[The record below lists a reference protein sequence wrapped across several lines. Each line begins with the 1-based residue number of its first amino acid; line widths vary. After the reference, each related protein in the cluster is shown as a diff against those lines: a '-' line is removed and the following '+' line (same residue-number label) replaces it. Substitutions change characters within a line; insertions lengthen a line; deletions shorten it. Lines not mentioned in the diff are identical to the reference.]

1 MRLNMTKIRHFKSLL
16 DINRIEFL
24 RIIDR
29 AIELKNEAAQGVI
42 NNSLSNKTMAM
53 IFSKNSTRT
62 RVAFETAMNTMGGH
76 AVYLSS
82 DSSQISRGEE
92 ISDTAKV
99 LSGMVDIIMI
109 RTHNHEEVEE
119 LASNSTVPV
128 INGLTEKF
136 HPCQLLADMQTY
148 YEEKGSIEGKKVAWV
163 GDGCNMCNS
172 YINASK
178 ILNFNLKI
186 ATPSGFE
193 PDKKTLDLAGE
204 NVELCD
210 LPGKAVED
218 CDLVTTDVWTSMG
231 DESEAEKRKN
241 IFKGY
246 QINKHL
252 FEKSK
257 PDSIFLHCLPAH
269 RGEEVESDVI
279 DGARSKVWSQ
289 AHNRLYTSKALI
301 EFLMTELKP

>member
-1 MRLNMTKIRHFKSLL
+1 MNKVRHFRSLL
-16 DINRIEFL
+16 DINKKEFI
-24 RIIDR
+24 RIIER
-29 AIELKNEAAQGVI
+29 SIELKKEAAAGVV
-42 NNSLSNKTMAM
+42 NNSLSGKTMAM
-53 IFSKNSTRT
+53 IFKKNSTRT
-62 RVAFETAMNTMGGH
+62 RVAFETAMTTMGGH
-76 AVYLSS
+76 AIFLAS
-82 DSSQISRGEE
+82 DSTQISRGEE
-92 ISDTAKV
+92 LSDTAKV
-99 LSGMVDIIMI
+99 LSGMVDIIMV
-109 RTHNHEEVEE
+109 RTHDHNEVEE

-148 YEEKGSIEGKKVAWV
+148 YEEKGSIEGKKVAWI

-172 YINASK
+172 YINAAK
-178 ILNFNLKI
+178 ILNFSLNI

-193 PDKKTLDLAGE
+193 PDQSTLNLAKD

-210 LPGKAVED
+210 MPGKAVED
-218 CDLVTTDVWTSMG
+218 CELVTTDVWSSMG
-231 DESEAEKRKN
+231 DEGDVEKRKVL
-241 IFKGY
+241 FKGY

-257 PDSIFLHCLPAH
+257 NDSIFLHCLPAH

-279 DGARSKVWSQ
+279 DGPRSKVWQQ

-301 EFLMTELKP
+301 EFLLKESKN

>member
-1 MRLNMTKIRHFKSLL
+1 MNKVRHFRSLL
-16 DINRIEFL
+16 DINKKEFI
-24 RIIDR
+24 RIIER
-29 AIELKNEAAQGVI
+29 SIELKKEAAAGVV
-42 NNSLSNKTMAM
+42 NNSLSGKTMAM
-53 IFSKNSTRT
+53 IFKKNSTRT
-62 RVAFETAMNTMGGH
+62 RVAFETAMTTMGGH
-76 AVYLSS
+76 AIFLAS
-82 DSSQISRGEE
+82 DSTQISRGEE
-92 ISDTAKV
+92 LSDTAKV

-109 RTHNHEEVEE
+109 RTHDHNEVEE

-148 YEEKGSIEGKKVAWV
+148 YEEKGSIEGKKVAWI

-172 YINASK
+172 YINAAK
-178 ILNFNLKI
+178 ILNFNLNI

-193 PDKKTLDLAGE
+193 PDQSTLNLAND

-210 LPGKAVED
+210 MPGKAVED
-218 CDLVTTDVWTSMG
+218 CDLVTTDVWSSMG
-231 DESEAEKRKN
+231 DEGDAEKRKAL
-241 IFKGY
+241 FKGY

-257 PDSIFLHCLPAH
+257 NDSIFLHCLPAH
-269 RGEEVESDVI
+269 RGEEVESGVI
-279 DGARSKVWSQ
+279 DGPRSKVWQQ

-301 EFLMTELKP
+301 EFLLKESKN

>member
-1 MRLNMTKIRHFKSLL
+1 MNKVRHFRSLL
-16 DINRIEFL
+16 DINKKEFI
-24 RIIDR
+24 RIIER
-29 AIELKNEAAQGVI
+29 SIELKKEAAAGVT
-42 NNSLSNKTMAM
+42 NNSLSGKTMAM
-53 IFSKNSTRT
+53 IFKKNSTRT
-62 RVAFETAMNTMGGH
+62 RVAFETAMTTMGGH
-76 AVYLSS
+76 AIFLAS
-82 DSSQISRGEE
+82 DSTQLSRGEE
-92 ISDTAKV
+92 LSDTAKV
-99 LSGMVDIIMI
+99 LSGMVDIIMV
-109 RTHNHEEVEE
+109 RTHDHNEVEE

-148 YEEKGSIEGKKVAWV
+148 YEEKGSIEGKKVAWI

-172 YINASK
+172 YINAAK
-178 ILNFNLKI
+178 ILNFNLNI

-193 PDKKTLDLAGE
+193 PDQSTLNLAND

-210 LPGKAVED
+210 MPGKAVED
-218 CDLVTTDVWTSMG
+218 CDLVTTDVWSSMG
-231 DESEAEKRKN
+231 NEGDAEKRKAL
-241 IFKGY
+241 FKGY

-257 PDSIFLHCLPAH
+257 NDSIFLHCLPAH

-279 DGARSKVWSQ
+279 DGSRSKVWQQ

-301 EFLMTELKP
+301 EFLLKESKN

>member
-1 MRLNMTKIRHFKSLL
+1 MNKVRHFRSLL
-16 DINRIEFL
+16 DINKKEFI
-24 RIIDR
+24 RIIER
-29 AIELKNEAAQGVI
+29 SIELKKEAAAGVV
-42 NNSLSNKTMAM
+42 NNSLSGKTMAM
-53 IFSKNSTRT
+53 IFKKNSTRT
-62 RVAFETAMNTMGGH
+62 RVAFETAMTTMGGH
-76 AVYLSS
+76 AIFLAS
-82 DSSQISRGEE
+82 DSTQISRGEE
-92 ISDTAKV
+92 LSDTAKV

-109 RTHNHEEVEE
+109 RTHDHNEVEE

-148 YEEKGSIEGKKVAWV
+148 YEEKGSIEGKKVAWI

-172 YINASK
+172 YINAAK
-178 ILNFNLKI
+178 ILNFNLNI

-193 PDKKTLDLAGE
+193 PDQSTLNLAND

-210 LPGKAVED
+210 MPGKAVED
-218 CDLVTTDVWTSMG
+218 CDLVTTDVWSSMG
-231 DESEAEKRKN
+231 NEGDAEKRKAL
-241 IFKGY
+241 FKGY

-257 PDSIFLHCLPAH
+257 NDSIFLHCLPAH

-279 DGARSKVWSQ
+279 DGSRSKVWQQ

-301 EFLMTELKP
+301 EFLLKESKN

>member
-1 MRLNMTKIRHFKSLL
+1 MNKVRHFRSLL
-16 DINRIEFL
+16 DINKKEFI
-24 RIIDR
+24 RIIER
-29 AIELKNEAAQGVI
+29 SIELKKEAAAGVT
-42 NNSLSNKTMAM
+42 NNSLSGKTMAM
-53 IFSKNSTRT
+53 IFKKNSTRT
-62 RVAFETAMNTMGGH
+62 RVAFETAMTTMGGH
-76 AVYLSS
+76 AIFLSS
-82 DSSQISRGEE
+82 DSTQLSRGEE
-92 ISDTAKV
+92 LSDTAKV
-99 LSGMVDIIMI
+99 LSGMVDIIMV
-109 RTHNHEEVEE
+109 RTHDHNEVEE

-148 YEEKGSIEGKKVAWV
+148 YEEKGSIEGKKVAWI

-172 YINASK
+172 YINAAK
-178 ILNFNLKI
+178 ILNFNLNI

-193 PDKKTLDLAGE
+193 PDQSTLNLAND

-218 CDLVTTDVWTSMG
+218 CDLVTTDVWSSMG
-231 DESEAEKRKN
+231 DEGDAEKRKTL
-241 IFKGY
+241 FKGY

-257 PDSIFLHCLPAH
+257 NDSIFLHCLPAH

-279 DGARSKVWSQ
+279 DGSRSKVWQQ

-301 EFLMTELKP
+301 EFLLKESKN

>member
-1 MRLNMTKIRHFKSLL
+1 MNKVRHFRSLL
-16 DINRIEFL
+16 DINKKEFI
-24 RIIDR
+24 RIIER
-29 AIELKNEAAQGVI
+29 SIELKKEAAAGVT
-42 NNSLSNKTMAM
+42 NNSLSGKTMAM
-53 IFSKNSTRT
+53 IFKKNSTRT
-62 RVAFETAMNTMGGH
+62 RVAFETAMTTMGGH
-76 AVYLSS
+76 AIFLAS
-82 DSSQISRGEE
+82 DSTQISRGEE
-92 ISDTAKV
+92 LSDTAKV

-109 RTHNHEEVEE
+109 RTHDHNEVEE

-148 YEEKGSIEGKKVAWV
+148 YEEKGSIEGKKVAWI

-172 YINASK
+172 YINAAK
-178 ILNFNLKI
+178 ILNFNLNI

-193 PDKKTLDLAGE
+193 PDQSTLNLAND

-210 LPGKAVED
+210 MPGKAVED
-218 CDLVTTDVWTSMG
+218 CDLVTTDVWSSMG
-231 DESEAEKRKN
+231 DEEDAEKRKAL
-241 IFKGY
+241 FKGY

-257 PDSIFLHCLPAH
+257 NDSIFLHCLPAH
-269 RGEEVESDVI
+269 RGEEVESGVI
-279 DGARSKVWSQ
+279 DGPRSKVWQQ

-301 EFLMTELKP
+301 EFLLKESKN

>member
-1 MRLNMTKIRHFKSLL
+1 MNKVRHFRSLL
-16 DINRIEFL
+16 DINKKEFI
-24 RIIDR
+24 RIIER
-29 AIELKNEAAQGVI
+29 SIELKKEAAAGVV
-42 NNSLSNKTMAM
+42 NNSLSGKTMAM
-53 IFSKNSTRT
+53 IFKKNSTRT
-62 RVAFETAMNTMGGH
+62 RVAFETAMTTMGGN
-76 AVYLSS
+76 AIFLAS
-82 DSSQISRGEE
+82 DSTQISRGEE
-92 ISDTAKV
+92 LSDTAKV
-99 LSGMVDIIMI
+99 LSGMVDIIMV
-109 RTHNHEEVEE
+109 RTHDHNEVEE

-148 YEEKGSIEGKKVAWV
+148 YEEKGSIEGKKVAWI

-172 YINASK
+172 YINAAK
-178 ILNFNLKI
+178 ILNFNLNI

-193 PDKKTLDLAGE
+193 PDQSTLNLAND

-210 LPGKAVED
+210 MPGKAVED
-218 CDLVTTDVWTSMG
+218 CDLVTTDVWSSMG
-231 DESEAEKRKN
+231 DEEDAEKRKAL
-241 IFKGY
+241 FKGY

-257 PDSIFLHCLPAH
+257 NDSIFLHCLPAH

-279 DGARSKVWSQ
+279 DGPRSKVWQQ

-301 EFLMTELKP
+301 EFLLKESKN

>member
-1 MRLNMTKIRHFKSLL
+1 MNKVRHFRSLL
-16 DINRIEFL
+16 DINKKEFI
-24 RIIDR
+24 RIIER
-29 AIELKNEAAQGVI
+29 SIELKKEAAAGVI
-42 NNSLSNKTMAM
+42 NNSLSGKTMAM
-53 IFSKNSTRT
+53 IFKKNSTRT
-62 RVAFETAMNTMGGH
+62 RVAFETAMTTMGGH
-76 AVYLSS
+76 AIFLAS
-82 DSSQISRGEE
+82 DSTQISRGEE
-92 ISDTAKV
+92 LSDTAKV
-99 LSGMVDIIMI
+99 LSGMVDIIMV
-109 RTHNHEEVEE
+109 RTHDHNEVEE

-148 YEEKGSIEGKKVAWV
+148 YEEKGSIEGKKVAWI

-172 YINASK
+172 YINAAK
-178 ILNFNLKI
+178 ILNFNLNI

-193 PDKKTLDLAGE
+193 PDQSTLNLAND

-210 LPGKAVED
+210 MPGKAVED
-218 CDLVTTDVWTSMG
+218 CDLVTTDVWSSMG
-231 DESEAEKRKN
+231 NEGDAEKRKAL
-241 IFKGY
+241 FKGY

-257 PDSIFLHCLPAH
+257 NDSIFLHCLPAH

-279 DGARSKVWSQ
+279 DGSRSKVWQQ

-301 EFLMTELKP
+301 EFLLKESKN

>member
-1 MRLNMTKIRHFKSLL
+1 MNKVRHFRSLL
-16 DINRIEFL
+16 DINKKEFI
-24 RIIDR
+24 RIIER
-29 AIELKNEAAQGVI
+29 SIELKKEAAEGVI
-42 NNSLSNKTMAM
+42 NNSLSGKTMAM
-53 IFSKNSTRT
+53 IFKKNSTRT
-62 RVAFETAMNTMGGH
+62 RVAFETAMTTMGGH
-76 AVYLSS
+76 AIFLAS
-82 DSSQISRGEE
+82 DSTQLSRGEE
-92 ISDTAKV
+92 LSDTAKV
-99 LSGMVDIIMI
+99 LSGMVDIIMV
-109 RTHNHEEVEE
+109 RTHDHNEVEE

-148 YEEKGSIEGKKVAWV
+148 YEEKGSIEGKKVAWI

-172 YINASK
+172 YINAAK
-178 ILNFNLKI
+178 ILNFNLNI

-193 PDKKTLDLAGE
+193 PDQSTLNLAND

-210 LPGKAVED
+210 MPGKAVED
-218 CDLVTTDVWTSMG
+218 CDLVTTDVWSSMG
-231 DESEAEKRKN
+231 NEGDAEKRKAL
-241 IFKGY
+241 FKGY

-257 PDSIFLHCLPAH
+257 NDSIFLHCLPAH

-279 DGARSKVWSQ
+279 DGSRSKVWQQ

-301 EFLMTELKP
+301 EFLLKESKN

>member
-1 MRLNMTKIRHFKSLL
+1 MNKVRHFRSLL
-16 DINRIEFL
+16 DINKKEFI
-24 RIIDR
+24 RIIER
-29 AIELKNEAAQGVI
+29 SIELKKEAAAGVI
-42 NNSLSNKTMAM
+42 NNSLSGKTMAM
-53 IFSKNSTRT
+53 IFKKNSTRT
-62 RVAFETAMNTMGGH
+62 RVAFETAMTTMGGH
-76 AVYLSS
+76 AIFLAS
-82 DSSQISRGEE
+82 DSTQLSRGEE
-92 ISDTAKV
+92 LSDTAKV
-99 LSGMVDIIMI
+99 LSGMVDIIMV
-109 RTHNHEEVEE
+109 RTHDHNEVEE

-148 YEEKGSIEGKKVAWV
+148 YEEKGSIEGKKVAWI

-172 YINASK
+172 YINAAK
-178 ILNFNLKI
+178 ILNFNLNI

-193 PDKKTLDLAGE
+193 PDQTTLNLAND

-210 LPGKAVED
+210 MPGKAVED
-218 CDLVTTDVWTSMG
+218 CDLVTTDVWSSMG
-231 DESEAEKRKN
+231 DEGDAEKRKAL
-241 IFKGY
+241 FKGY

-257 PDSIFLHCLPAH
+257 NDSIFLHCLPAH

-279 DGARSKVWSQ
+279 DGSRSKVWQQ

-301 EFLMTELKP
+301 EFLLKESKN

>member
-1 MRLNMTKIRHFKSLL
+1 L
-16 DINRIEFL
+16 DINKQEFI
-24 RIIDR
+24 RIIER
-29 AIELKNEAAQGVI
+29 SIELKKEAAAGVI
-42 NNSLSNKTMAM
+42 NNSLSGKTMAM
-53 IFSKNSTRT
+53 IFKKNSTRT
-62 RVAFETAMNTMGGH
+62 RVSFEAAMTTMGGH
-76 AVYLSS
+76 AIFLPS
-82 DSSQISRGEE
+82 DTTQLSRGEE
-92 ISDTAKV
+92 LSDTAKV

-109 RTHNHEEVEE
+109 RTHDHSEVEE
-119 LASNSTVPV
+119 LALNSTVPV

-136 HPCQLLADMQTY
+136 HPCQLLADVQTY

-172 YINASK
+172 YINAAK

-193 PDKKTLDLAGE
+193 PDAATLSLARD

-218 CDLVTTDVWTSMG
+218 CDLVTTDVWSSMG
-231 DESEAEKRKN
+231 DEGEAEKRK
-241 IFKGY
+241 ILFKGY

-257 PDSIFLHCLPAH
+257 NDSMFLHCLPAH
-269 RGEEVESDVI
+269 RGEEVDSDVI
-279 DGARSKVWSQ
+279 DGPRSKVWQQ

-301 EFLMTELKP
+301 EFLLQESKN

>member
-1 MRLNMTKIRHFKSLL
+1 MNKVRHFRSLL
-16 DINRIEFL
+16 DINKKEFI
-24 RIIDR
+24 RIIER
-29 AIELKNEAAQGVI
+29 SIELKKEAAAGVV
-42 NNSLSNKTMAM
+42 NNSLSGKTMAM
-53 IFSKNSTRT
+53 IFKKNSTRT
-62 RVAFETAMNTMGGH
+62 RVAFETAMTTMGGH
-76 AVYLSS
+76 AIFLAS
-82 DSSQISRGEE
+82 DSTQISRGEE
-92 ISDTAKV
+92 LSDTAKV

-109 RTHNHEEVEE
+109 RTHDHNEVEE

-148 YEEKGSIEGKKVAWV
+148 YEEKGSIEGKKFAWI

-172 YINASK
+172 YINAAK
-178 ILNFNLKI
+178 ILNFNLNI

-193 PDKKTLDLAGE
+193 PDQSTLSLAKD

-210 LPGKAVED
+210 MPGKAVED
-218 CDLVTTDVWTSMG
+218 CDLVTTDVWSSMG
-231 DESEAEKRKN
+231 NEGDAEKRKAL
-241 IFKGY
+241 FKGY

-257 PDSIFLHCLPAH
+257 NDSIFLHCLPAH

-279 DGARSKVWSQ
+279 DGSRSKVWQQ

-301 EFLMTELKP
+301 EFLLKESQN

>member
-1 MRLNMTKIRHFKSLL
+1 MNKVRHFRSLL
-16 DINRIEFL
+16 DINKKEFI
-24 RIIDR
+24 RIIER
-29 AIELKNEAAQGVI
+29 SIELKKEAAAGVI
-42 NNSLSNKTMAM
+42 NNSLSGKTMAM
-53 IFSKNSTRT
+53 IFKKNSTRT
-62 RVAFETAMNTMGGH
+62 RVAFETAMTTMGGH
-76 AVYLSS
+76 AIFLAS
-82 DSSQISRGEE
+82 DSTQISRGEE
-92 ISDTAKV
+92 LSDTAKV
-99 LSGMVDIIMI
+99 LSGMVDIIMV
-109 RTHNHEEVEE
+109 RTHDHNEVEE

-148 YEEKGSIEGKKVAWV
+148 YEEKGSIEGKKVAWI

-172 YINASK
+172 YINAAK
-178 ILNFNLKI
+178 ILNFNLNI

-193 PDKKTLDLAGE
+193 PDQTTLNLAND

-210 LPGKAVED
+210 MPGKAVED
-218 CDLVTTDVWTSMG
+218 CDLVTTDVWSSMG
-231 DESEAEKRKN
+231 DDGDVEKRKAL
-241 IFKGY
+241 FKGY

-257 PDSIFLHCLPAH
+257 NDSIFLHCLPAH

-279 DGARSKVWSQ
+279 DGSRSKVWQQ

-301 EFLMTELKP
+301 EFLLKESKN

>member
-1 MRLNMTKIRHFKSLL
+1 MSKVRHFRSLL
-16 DINRIEFL
+16 DINKQEFI
-24 RIIDR
+24 RIIKR
-29 AIELKNEAAQGVI
+29 SIELKKEATAGTVDK
-42 NNSLSNKTMAM
+42 SLSGKTMAM
-53 IFSKNSTRT
+53 IFKKNSTRT
-62 RVAFETAMNTMGGH
+62 RVAFESAMTTMGGH
-76 AVYLSS
+76 AIFLSS
-82 DSSQISRGEE
+82 DSTQLSRGEE
-92 ISDTAKV
+92 LSDTAKV
-99 LSGMVDIIMI
+99 LSGMVDIIMV
-109 RTHNHEEVEE
+109 RTHDHNEVQE
-119 LASNSTVPV
+119 LALNSTVPV

-148 YEEKGSIEGKKVAWV
+148 YEEKGSIEGKKVAWI

-172 YINASK
+172 YINAAK
-178 ILNFNLKI
+178 ILNFHLKI

-193 PDKKTLDLAGE
+193 PDKSTLDLAKD

-218 CDLVTTDVWTSMG
+218 CDLVTTDVWSSMG
-231 DESEAEKRKN
+231 DEGEAEKRKAL
-241 IFKGY
+241 FKGY

-257 PDSIFLHCLPAH
+257 SDSIFLHCLPAH

-279 DGARSKVWSQ
+279 DGSRSKVWQQ

-301 EFLMTELKP
+301 EFLLEESRD

>member
-1 MRLNMTKIRHFKSLL
+1 MNKVRHFRSLL
-16 DINRIEFL
+16 DINKKEFI
-24 RIIDR
+24 RIIER
-29 AIELKNEAAQGVI
+29 SIELKKEAAEGVI
-42 NNSLSNKTMAM
+42 NNSLSGKTMAM
-53 IFSKNSTRT
+53 IFKKNSTRT
-62 RVAFETAMNTMGGH
+62 RVAFETAMTTMGGH
-76 AVYLSS
+76 AIFLAS
-82 DSSQISRGEE
+82 DSTQISRGEE
-92 ISDTAKV
+92 LSDTAKV
-99 LSGMVDIIMI
+99 LSGMVDIIMV
-109 RTHNHEEVEE
+109 RTHDHNEVEE

-148 YEEKGSIEGKKVAWV
+148 YEEKGSIEGKKVAWI

-172 YINASK
+172 YINAAK
-178 ILNFNLKI
+178 ILNFSLNI

-193 PDKKTLDLAGE
+193 PDQSTLNLAKD

-210 LPGKAVED
+210 MPGKAVED
-218 CDLVTTDVWTSMG
+218 CDLVTTDVWSSMG
-231 DESEAEKRKN
+231 DEGDAEKRKVL
-241 IFKGY
+241 FKGY

-257 PDSIFLHCLPAH
+257 NDSIFLHCLPAH

-279 DGARSKVWSQ
+279 DGLRSKVWQQ

-301 EFLMTELKP
+301 EFLLEESRN